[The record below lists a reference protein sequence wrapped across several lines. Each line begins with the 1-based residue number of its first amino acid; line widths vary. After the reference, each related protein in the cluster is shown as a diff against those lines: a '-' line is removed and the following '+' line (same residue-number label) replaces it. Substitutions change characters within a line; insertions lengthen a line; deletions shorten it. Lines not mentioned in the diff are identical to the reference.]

1 MLTRNRFRDNNHIII
16 THNIYIFT
24 KWNVNLL
31 LSKSNLQLLFNK
43 LYMKKFKLLLIGILL
58 FSSFSMFAQQTV
70 KGVVK
75 ENSSGQVLPGVSVVV
90 KGTTRGTETDF
101 DGNFSIERVNT
112 GDILVFRYL
121 GYQNKEVTI
130 GTNFNLTVSLSEALE
145 QLDEIIVVG
154 YGTTTVKD
162 ATGSVEAIT
171 AKEMTKGNIVTPENL
186 ISGRVAGVNITTS
199 GAPGSGSQIRIR
211 GGSSLNASNDPLI
224 VIDGLPLSGIDLN
237 SINPNDIES
246 FSILKDASATAIYGA
261 RGSNGVIIITT
272 KKGRSEYSLDYDFQM
287 NFGEIR
293 DRINVFDADAF
304 RNLISQQRPQDVGM
318 LGNAKT
324 NWQDEVL
331 QKSVSTIHNITA
343 RGQIFGRIP
352 TRLSVNFSEIEGNIL
367 TSQFDRANVSLSM
380 NPSFFDDHLKVSL
393 NYNRAFVNERFGD
406 AGQINAALRYDPTQP
421 VYDPNSPF
429 GGFYQH
435 FTRTA
440 QGIVVQNGTRN
451 PVAALLQNENR
462 SQRFRQFGNLKLDY
476 NLHFLPEVTASVSA
490 GFDKNESSGT
500 GFSKLNVPVSFN
512 EDVIGNDSEGTGK
525 GLNENFN
532 FTLNY
537 VNTFNKFKTDVLL
550 GYDYQSFEGSGT
562 SSGNRR
568 DPNSFPTTSA
578 STPVVLIGFLAR
590 ANVTFNEKYLLTLNY
605 RRDGTSRFGP
615 ENRWGNF
622 GGAAL
627 AWRISDEKFL
637 KDNKTISELKLRASY
652 GVNGQQD
659 GIAGDLYLDRYRFGN
674 QDSQYIFGGV
684 PIQSTIPS
692 ERSNLKW
699 EETATVEVGVDYG
712 LFDNKI
718 TGSINAFQKNSTD
731 LLSDAPVA
739 DGSNFTNRVLQ
750 NIGDLQVNGLEFS
763 LNADVVRTEDL
774 NWSFNFNATYLDRE
788 IKELALGQ
796 DITTGGISG
805 GTGNFIQLFREGFAP
820 NSFYVFKQL
829 YDTAGNPIEGAYADL
844 NGDGIINTQDRYLKG
859 NPQADFTFGFQSNFN
874 YKNFD
879 LAFNLRA
886 SVGNY
891 VYNNVNSSLAQ
902 YDLLQDN
909 AVLGNIPTSVLNT
922 NFNSTSD
929 VIISDIYLENASFLR
944 MDNITLG
951 YTFDRPIK
959 KFASNSIRLW
969 AGMQNVF
976 TVTNYSGLDPELA
989 GNGIDNTNYPRPR
1002 TILVGANIKF

>member
-1 MLTRNRFRDNNHIII
+1 
-16 THNIYIFT
+16 
-24 KWNVNLL
+24 
-31 LSKSNLQLLFNK
+31 
-43 LYMKKFKLLLIGILL
+43 MKKFKLFLIGILL
-58 FSSFSMFAQQTV
+58 SSTFTMFAQQTV

-75 ENSSGQVLPGVSVVV
+75 EKSSGEVLPGVSVVV
-90 KGTTRGTETDF
+90 KGTTRGVETDF
-101 DGNFSIERVNT
+101 DGNFTIERIKT

-121 GYQNKEVTI
+121 GYANKEVTI
-130 GTNFNLTVSLSEALE
+130 GTNYNITVILDESSE
-145 QLDEIIVVG
+145 QLDEIVVVG

-171 AKEMTKGNIVTPENL
+171 AKDMTKGNIVTPENL
-186 ISGRVAGVNITTS
+186 LSGRVAGVNIVTS

-224 VIDGLPLSGIDLN
+224 IIDGLPLSGINLS

-246 FSILKDASATAIYGA
+246 FSVLKDASATAIYGS
-261 RGSNGVIIITT
+261 RGANGVIIITT
-272 KKGRSEYSLDYDFQM
+272 KKGRSEYTLDYDYQIA
-287 NFGEIR
+287 FGEIK

-304 RNLISQQRPQDVGM
+304 RSIIAQKRPGDVGL
-318 LGNAKT
+318 LGNANT
-324 NWQDEVL
+324 NWQNEIF
-331 QKSVSTIHNITA
+331 QKSVSTQHNITA
-343 RGQIFGRIP
+343 RGQIFKTIP
-352 TRLSVNFSEIEGNIL
+352 TRLSVGFSEIEGNIL
-367 TSQFDRANVSLSM
+367 TSLFDRANVSLSM

-393 NYNRAFVNERFGD
+393 NYNRAFVNSRFAD
-406 AGQINAALRYDPTQP
+406 AGQVNAALRYDPTQP
-421 VYDPNSPF
+421 VYDSASPF

-435 FTRTA
+435 ITRTPA
-440 QGIVVQNGTRN
+440 GVLVDNGTRN
-451 PVAALLQNENR
+451 PVAALIQNNNM
-462 SQRFRQFGNLKLDY
+462 SNVFRQYGNLKLDY
-476 NLHFLPEVTASVSA
+476 KLHFLPEITATVSA
-490 GFDKNESSGT
+490 GFDKSKEKGSFFSPLNSPANYTDLFVGGEGEYINES
-500 GFSKLNVPVSFN
+500 K
-512 EDVIGNDSEGTGK
+512 
-525 GLNENFN
+525 NENLDAY
-532 FTLNY
+532 LNY
-537 VNTFNKFKTDVLL
+537 VNTFGKVKTDAMI
-550 GYDYQSFEGSGT
+550 GYNYQSFDGSGN
-562 SSGNRR
+562 SSGNKRN
-568 DPNSFPTTSA
+568 PNDAGFTSYV
-578 STPVVLIGFLAR
+578 STPVVLVGFIAR
-590 ANVTFNEKYLLTLNY
+590 ANLTFNEKYLLTLNY

-622 GGAAL
+622 GGVAL
-627 AWRISDEKFL
+627 AWRVSDEDFLKNNEIISD
-637 KDNKTISELKLRASY
+637 LKLRASY

-674 QDSQYIFGGV
+674 QGSGYIFGGN

-699 EETATVEVGVDYG
+699 ENTATIEFGIDYG

-739 DGSNFTNRVLQ
+739 DGTNFTNRVLQ
-750 NIGDLQVNGLEFS
+750 NIGDLQVNGIEFS
-763 LNADVVRTEDL
+763 LNADVIKTEDI
-774 NWSFNFNATYLDRE
+774 NWSFNFNTTYLNRE

-796 DITTGGISG
+796 DITTGGIAG

-829 YDTAGNPIEGAYADL
+829 YDTSGNPIEGAYADL
-844 NGDGIINTQDRYLKG
+844 NGDGIINTQDRYLKED
-859 NPQADFTFGFQSNFN
+859 PQADLTFGFQSNFN

-891 VYNNVNSSLAQ
+891 LYNNVNSGLAQ
-902 YDLLQDN
+902 YDLLKDN
-909 AVLGNIPTSVLNT
+909 AVLGNIPISVLNT

-929 VIISDIYLENASFLR
+929 VIISDIYIENASFLR
-944 MDNITLG
+944 MDNVTLG

-976 TVTNYSGLDPELA
+976 TVTNYSGLDPEL
-989 GNGIDNTNYPRPR
+989 GSNGIDNTNYPRPR
-1002 TILVGANIKF
+1002 TFLVGANIKF